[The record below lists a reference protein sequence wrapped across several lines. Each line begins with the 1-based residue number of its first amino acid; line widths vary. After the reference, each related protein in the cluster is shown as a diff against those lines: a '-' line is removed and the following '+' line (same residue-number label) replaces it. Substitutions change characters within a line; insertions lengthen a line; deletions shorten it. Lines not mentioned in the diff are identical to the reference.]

1 MLITTRARGYI
12 VEQGQATASVTD
24 PEPSIG
30 QDKKYCMDCGKVIL
44 RRAEICPACGCRQLP
59 AHKSQQSGSRQTV
72 FASEPTSPELQSH
85 FVGQM
90 AALLLL
96 NCLWN
101 GLGNLAIG
109 DKRGWVWGFFNW
121 VVLAIGFFT
130 FWIPCLLFFAYC
142 GYAGYQFLCEKTRT
156 VQS

>member
-1 MLITTRARGYI
+1 M
-12 VEQGQATASVTD
+12 EQGQGTASVTD

-44 RRAEICPACGCRQLP
+44 RQAEICPGCGCRQIP
-59 AHKSQQSGSRQTV
+59 APRSQQNGFRQTV
-72 FASEPTSPELQSH
+72 FPSGPPSPELQGP

-90 AALLLL
+90 AKLLIL

-109 DKRGWVWGFFNW
+109 DKRGWGWGFFNW
-121 VVLAIGFFT
+121 VVFALSFFT
-130 FWIPCLLFFAYC
+130 LGIPSILFFAFC
-142 GYAGYQFLCEKTRT
+142 GYAGYQFLTQQALE